1 MRAYCGEVNAGH
13 IGREINIF
21 GWVRR
26 VRDLGGLIFVNIR
39 DITGE
44 VQCVAEPDSPYYES
58 AKGLK
63 TQYVVKIR
71 GVVRKRPQDMINK
84 DMKTGELEIVIKNLE
99 VLNDSPTPPFLPEDK
114 VDVSEEVRLK
124 YRFLDLRR
132 PKMQH
137 NIIARSK
144 LMKLVRDFL
153 YEHRFLEI
161 DTPYLTKSTPEG
173 ARDYV
178 VPSRIHIGKFYAL
191 PQSPQLYKQ
200 VLMSAGFDR
209 YFQIA
214 RCFRDE
220 DLRADRQPEFTQI
233 DLEMSFVDV
242 DDVLNL
248 TEDLITFLFD
258 KLIGVK
264 LKKPFLRLS
273 YAESQK
279 MYGTDKPDLR
289 YSNKILDFTN
299 ALSNKGFRIADAIIE
314 NKGRILGIKSS
325 KNLSR
330 REIDSIQNELKKE
343 GAHGLLWFKSDGR
356 HLSGQLS
363 KYIEGE
369 YESGTYLLVGD
380 EVTKVYNLAGI
391 LRNMVNYRF
400 EEKESDFA
408 VLWVVDFPL
417 FEKNPDTG
425 EIEPA
430 HHIFTMPKEDTLKY
444 LDSDPLRVI
453 GKQYDLVINGIEMG
467 SGSIRNH
474 KKDLQIKL
482 LNILG
487 IDEQRIEDNFGFLLK
502 ALEFG
507 GPPHGGIAIGFDRL
521 LAVMLELDS
530 IRDVIAFPK
539 TTSAQALY
547 EKAPDFISNKQ
558 LEELHLK
565 IIKE

>member
-84 DMKTGELEIVIKNLE
+84 DMKTGELEIVIKHLE

-178 VPSRIHIGKFYAL
+178 VPSRVHIGKFYAL

-242 DDVLNL
+242 DDILNL

-273 YAESQK
+273 YSESQK

-299 ALSNKGFRIADAIIE
+299 ALSNKGLRIADAIIE

-363 KYIEGE
+363 KYMEGE